1 MAKSPA
7 SARTSTKLATG
18 TANNATIAA
27 TLHEELRG
35 RVAGYTVGPSGLTVK
50 LDCSAIFRIAVSV
63 GADQPH
69 FRSAVSMA
77 MIAVNNRVN
86 PATQGSGS
94 DQQFMW
100 VRLHKTTKDQKVR
113 PALAVGMTYNN
124 DADPFDIDGFVYTPD
139 VS

>member
-7 SARTSTKLATG
+7 TASASTAAVAG
-18 TANNATIAA
+18 AANNAAIAA
-27 TLHEELRG
+27 TLYEECRG
-35 RVAGYTVGPSGLTVK
+35 RVAGYTVGPTGLTVK

-100 VRLHKTTKDQKVR
+100 VRLHKTTKDQKIR

-139 VS
+139 LG